1 MKMDSNASSWNY
13 FDFNKLN
20 RKWDR
25 INMAKDDVIK
35 EYNTTFGKG
44 LKFGKKNIK
53 NLVDEYLEKDKKPI
67 AYKK

>member
-1 MKMDSNASSWNY
+1 MGQ
-13 FDFNKLN
+13 NK
-20 RKWDR
+20 
-25 INMAKDDVIK
+25 AKDDVIK
-35 EYNTTFGKG
+35 EYNTTFRKG